1 MRKLLILTA
10 AALVSLL
17 PALQAQETEEEAP
30 NPDAPAKAAPAADPK
45 AKADK
50 KAATDKEA
58 APASRFADQQKKIE
72 KIQEKLKKAQKN
84 SERKKLNEELAK
96 EQKELKN
103 QLNRELNPLKKQIDQ
118 LKERVRLSSGASRE
132 KHQKELADKEAE
144 IKGIET
150 EANLEKWTSQ
160 PELEKGAAPNP
171 GSSKNL
177 SKNKKGAKS
186 AKSSKSKINKKS
198 KSGRSKK
205 KK

>member
-1 MRKLLILTA
+1 MKKLLTLTA

-17 PALQAQETEEEAP
+17 PVLQAQEAEEEAP
-30 NPDAPAKAAPAADPK
+30 NPDAPAKAAPAAGSK

-72 KIQEKLKKAQKN
+72 KIREKLKTAQKT

-103 QLNRELNPLKKQIDQ
+103 QLNHELKPLKKQIDQ

-132 KHQKELADKEAE
+132 KHQKELAEKEAE

-150 EANLEKWTSQ
+150 EANLEKWTGT
-160 PELEKGAAPNP
+160 PELAKGAAPNP
-171 GSSKNL
+171 GSGKSV

-186 AKSSKSKINKKS
+186 NKSSKSKKS

>member
-1 MRKLLILTA
+1 MKNLLTLMA
-10 AALVSLL
+10 AALVALL

-58 APASRFADQQKKIE
+58 VPASRFADQQKKIE
-72 KIQEKLKKAQKN
+72 KIQEKLKFAKRN

-96 EQKELKN
+96 EQRELKN
-103 QLNRELNPLKKQIDQ
+103 QLNHELKPRKEKIDQ

-132 KHQKELADKEAE
+132 KHQKELAELEAE

-160 PELEKGAAPNP
+160 PEREKGAAPNP
-171 GSSKNL
+171 GSNKNL
-177 SKNKKGAKS
+177 SKNKKGTRS
-186 AKSSKSKINKKS
+186 SKSSKSKISRKS
-198 KSGRSKK
+198 KSKK